1 MAWIDEDAKAS
12 VKSFAELYI
21 LVGKLIKIIQ
31 YKNKSARWIITTELE
46 MVKLKCMSEIK
57 SSLGK
62 LLLLPDL
69 VVDKVFGY
77 MISDTNFDE
86 DYQFEEVDAEKIG
99 ILNMMYGRLAS
110 IYQNLRDAD
119 QHQYVRF
126 GAYKEFWRTPSS
138 TEKEDLV
145 AVCEGLAGEKELE
158 VGVKNVELNA
168 DGDDE

>member
-1 MAWIDEDAKAS
+1 MEDFYPDAKTS
-12 VKSFAELYI
+12 VKSFRELYI
-21 LVGKLIKIIQ
+21 LVEKLIKIIQ

-46 MVKLKCMSEIK
+46 HVKSKCMSEMK
-57 SSLGK
+57 SSLKK

-110 IYQNLRDAD
+110 IYQNLRDAGQD
-119 QHQYVRF
+119 QYVTF
-126 GAYKEFWRTPSS
+126 GAYKVFWRTPSS

-145 AVCEGLAGEKELE
+145 AVFEGLAGEKELE
-158 VGVKNVELNA
+158 VGVVELNA
-168 DGDDE
+168 VADDE

>member
-1 MAWIDEDAKAS
+1 
-12 VKSFAELYI
+12 
-21 LVGKLIKIIQ
+21 
-31 YKNKSARWIITTELE
+31 
-46 MVKLKCMSEIK
+46 MSEMK

-62 LLLLPDL
+62 LVLLPDL

-86 DYQFEEVDAEKIG
+86 DYQFEEVDAEKIV

-119 QHQYVRF
+119 QDQYVRF
-126 GAYKEFWRTPSS
+126 GAYEEFWRTPSS

-145 AVCEGLAGEKELE
+145 AVCDGRSAGEKELE
-158 VGVKNVELNA
+158 VGVVELNA
-168 DGDDE
+168 DDDDE